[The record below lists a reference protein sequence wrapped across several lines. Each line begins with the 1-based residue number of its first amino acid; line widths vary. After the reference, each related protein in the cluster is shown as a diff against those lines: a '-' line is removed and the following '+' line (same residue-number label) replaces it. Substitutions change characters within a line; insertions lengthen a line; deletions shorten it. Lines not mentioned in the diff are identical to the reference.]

1 MTRIGIAGA
10 GGRMGKTLIN
20 RVIDYPNLEL
30 TAAIECEDSPVVGL
44 DPGTLGG
51 TDEFGFLVVS
61 DIATVL
67 DSFDVLIDF
76 TNVESTLEN
85 VTACRAANKR
95 VVVGTT
101 GLSDHGGFLK
111 EASSDIPIMFAPNM
125 SIGVNICF
133 QVLNMVAKAIGDDY
147 DIEIIE
153 SHHRGKVDAPSGTA
167 LKMGEIIAEA
177 LGRDLN
183 ECAIYGREGI
193 TGPRENKTIG
203 FETIR
208 AGDIV
213 GEHTALFAG
222 TGERIEI
229 THRAS
234 DRANFANGA
243 LRAASWLMVKDSGL
257 YDMIDVLGLR

>member
-1 MTRIGIAGA
+1 MIITIISDDVWERGSAIGVAKRVCHDDIIIELKEGYWNQESVMRRFDLMYHELGHDA
-10 GGRMGKTLIN
+10 LILKQICN
-20 RVIDYPNLEL
+20 RYDIMYTSNTEFNESCRENLNL
-30 TAAIECEDSPVVGL
+30 IVPDSL
-44 DPGTLGG
+44 DPQKYY
-51 TDEFGFLVVS
+51 GF
-61 DIATVL
+61 
-67 DSFDVLIDF
+67 
-76 TNVESTLEN
+76 
-85 VTACRAANKR
+85 K
-95 VVVGTT
+95 
-101 GLSDHGGFLK
+101 K
-111 EASSDIPIMFAPNM
+111 
-125 SIGVNICF
+125 
-133 QVLNMVAKAIGDDY
+133 DDY

-183 ECAIYGREGI
+183 DCAIYGRKGI

-243 LRAASWLMVKDSGL
+243 LRAASWLTEKESGL

>member
-1 MTRIGIAGA
+1 
-10 GGRMGKTLIN
+10 MGKMLIN

-51 TDEFGFLVVS
+51 IGEFGFLVVS

-183 ECAIYGREGI
+183 DCAIYGREGI

-243 LRAASWLMVKDSGL
+243 LRAASWLTGKESGL

>member
-10 GGRMGKTLIN
+10 GGRMGKMLIN
-20 RVIDYPNLEL
+20 RIIDYPNLEL
-30 TAAIECEDSPVVGL
+30 TAAIECEDSPVIGL
-44 DPGTLGG
+44 DPGILGG
-51 TDEFGFLVVS
+51 TSEFGFLVVS
-61 DIATVL
+61 DLGSVL
-67 DSFDVLIDF
+67 DSFDLLIDF

-95 VVVGTT
+95 AVVGTT
-101 GLSDHGGFLK
+101 GLSGHSDFLK
-111 EASSDIPIMFAPNM
+111 EASFDIPIMFAPNM
-125 SIGVNICF
+125 SIGVNVCF
-133 QVLNMVAKAIGDDY
+133 QVLNMVATALGDDY
-147 DIEIIE
+147 DIEIVE

-177 LGRDLN
+177 LGRDLSD
-183 ECAIYGREGI
+183 CAIFGREGI
-193 TGPRENKTIG
+193 TGSRENKTIG

-234 DRANFANGA
+234 DRVNFANGA
-243 LRAASWLMVKDSGL
+243 LRAADWLMGKEKGL

>member
-1 MTRIGIAGA
+1 MMIY
-10 GGRMGKTLIN
+10 M
-20 RVIDYPNLEL
+20 
-30 TAAIECEDSPVVGL
+30 
-44 DPGTLGG
+44 
-51 TDEFGFLVVS
+51 
-61 DIATVL
+61 
-67 DSFDVLIDF
+67 
-76 TNVESTLEN
+76 
-85 VTACRAANKR
+85 
-95 VVVGTT
+95 
-101 GLSDHGGFLK
+101 
-111 EASSDIPIMFAPNM
+111 M

-183 ECAIYGREGI
+183 DCAIYGREGI

>member
-243 LRAASWLMVKDSGL
+243 LRAASWLTGKESGL

>member
-51 TDEFGFLVVS
+51 IGEFGFLVVS

-183 ECAIYGREGI
+183 DCAIYGREGI

-234 DRANFANGA
+234 DRVNFANGA
-243 LRAASWLMVKDSGL
+243 LRAASWLTEKESGL

>member
-10 GGRMGKTLIN
+10 GGRMGKVLIN

-44 DPGTLGG
+44 DPGIIGGVGELG
-51 TDEFGFLVVS
+51 FSVVS
-61 DIATVL
+61 DIQTAL

-76 TNVESTLEN
+76 TNVESTLQN
-85 VTACRAANKR
+85 VSACRAANKR

-101 GLSDHGGFLK
+101 GLSDFSGFLK
-111 EASSDIPIMFAPNM
+111 EASSDIPIMSAPNM

-133 QVLNMVAKAIGDDY
+133 QVLHMVAKALGDDY

-153 SHHRGKVDAPSGTA
+153 SHHRGKIDAPSGTA
-167 LKMGEIIAEA
+167 LKMGEVIAEA
-177 LGRDLN
+177 LGRNLGD
-183 ECAIYGREGI
+183 CAIYGREGI
-193 TGPRENKTIG
+193 TGPRENKAIG

-208 AGDIV
+208 AGDII

-243 LRAASWLMVKDSGL
+243 LRAASWLTGKENGL
-257 YDMIDVLGLR
+257 YDMFDVLGLR

>member
-10 GGRMGKTLIN
+10 GGRMGKMLIN

-51 TDEFGFLVVS
+51 IGEFGFLVVS
-61 DIATVL
+61 DIVTVL

-76 TNVESTLEN
+76 TNVESTLQN

-183 ECAIYGREGI
+183 DCAIYGREGI

-234 DRANFANGA
+234 DRTNFANGA
-243 LRAASWLMVKDSGL
+243 LRAASWLTGKESGL

>member
-10 GGRMGKTLIN
+10 GGRMGKMLIN
-20 RVIDYPNLEL
+20 RVIDYPSLEL

-76 TNVESTLEN
+76 TNVESTLQN

-183 ECAIYGREGI
+183 DCAIYGREGI

-243 LRAASWLMVKDSGL
+243 LRAANWLTGKESGL

>member
-10 GGRMGKTLIN
+10 GGRMGKMLIN

-61 DIATVL
+61 DIVTVL

-183 ECAIYGREGI
+183 DCAIYGREGI

-243 LRAASWLMVKDSGL
+243 LRAASWLTGKESGL

>member
-1 MTRIGIAGA
+1 
-10 GGRMGKTLIN
+10 LI
-20 RVIDYPNLEL
+20 RVL
-30 TAAIECEDSPVVGL
+30 
-44 DPGTLGG
+44 LGG
-51 TDEFGFLVVS
+51 IGELGFLVVS
-61 DIATVL
+61 DIETVL

-76 TNVESTLEN
+76 TNVESTLQN
-85 VTACRAANKR
+85 VAACRAVKKR

-101 GLSDHGGFLK
+101 GLSDYSGFLE

-133 QVLNMVAKAIGDDY
+133 QVLNMVAKALGDDY

-167 LKMGEIIAEA
+167 LKMGEIIADA

-183 ECAIYGREGI
+183 DCAIYGREGI

-243 LRAASWLMVKDSGL
+243 LRAASWLMGKENGL